1 MNKLNTIKA
10 YFTLGVLLT
19 QVMFPTLVKAT
30 KVDILAN
37 SKGKELTIME
47 SPDGKLFHLGK
58 SVKRPTKVVMTVLSA
73 YSSTPD
79 QTDGDP
85 FIAASGKRVY
95 DGMVAANWLP
105 LGTKIT
111 IPSLY
116 GEKIFTVDDRMNAR
130 YGYGRMDI
138 WMNAPIVQVRKF
150 GVKRA
155 AVEVYFVENTAKVA
169 KVDSI

>member
-1 MNKLNTIKA
+1 MDKLITIKS
-10 YFTLGVLLT
+10 YFTFAVLFVH
-19 QVMFPTLVKAT
+19 VMFPTLAVAVKT
-30 KVDILAN
+30 DTLAN
-37 SKGKELTIME
+37 IKGKELTILE

-58 SVKRPTKVVMTVLSA
+58 AVKRPTRVVMTVLSA

-79 QTDGDP
+79 QTDGNP

-105 LGTKIT
+105 MGTKIK

-116 GEKIFTVDDRMNAR
+116 GEKVFTVDDRMNAR

-138 WMNAPIVQVRKF
+138 WMNAPRAEVNQF
-150 GVKRA
+150 GIKHA
-155 AVEVYFVENTAKVA
+155 AVEVYFEEVSAKVA